1 MPQDELFAKPQNKQF
16 EFDDRVVSVF
26 DDMITRSV
34 PFYHESL
41 NLGIDFVIRN
51 LPSENS
57 ENSGLLDLGSS
68 SGNFLISLADRLS
81 GLNRPHFSLTGIDNS
96 PAMVEYAKNKAL
108 AYGYP
113 IDFLCGDILQIDF
126 QQSHFI
132 TAYYTLQFIRPIMR
146 ETLVKKIYQ
155 SLAPNGML
163 ILSEKVNSS
172 DKILDKQMIDHYHSF
187 KGKQGYTQNE
197 ISTKREALENVL
209 IPYTL
214 DENIALLKNA
224 GFRHIEIIF
233 KWVNFVTLFALK

>member
-41 NLGIDFVIRN
+41 SLGIDFVIRN
-51 LPSENS
+51 LPS

-81 GLNRPHFSLTGIDNS
+81 GLNHPHFSLTGIDNS
-96 PAMVEYAKNKAL
+96 PAMVEYAKNKVL

-113 IDFLCGDILQIDF
+113 IDFLCGDILQVDF

-146 ETLVKKIYQ
+146 EALVKKIYQ
-155 SLAPNGML
+155 SLTRNGML
-163 ILSEKVNSS
+163 ILSEKINSS
-172 DKILDKQMIDHYHSF
+172 DKMLDKQMIDHYHSF

-214 DENIALLKNA
+214 DENITLLKNA